1 MVLGSGPVEQRVGAH
16 VTHGAVRSF
25 RRPSL
30 ALGAAFLLV
39 LLAPAAQAA
48 KPRVTK
54 TAKVPLVAA
63 QGDTLSVT
71 ATIAGTGVR
80 TKVGLV
86 LGNAKGSAKG
96 GLKLGNGVTIR
107 HRGAKKLVIRGKVPV
122 KTAAGQLRTLL
133 VCIDPAKAVKGKS
146 ACKLAAKIATS
157 GRSAEERIGGALK
170 AKRITK
176 AQETLYGLYALSHDP
191 RLPVELRGDT
201 SGPGGDQDAIKDAAN
216 SFSTLPAA
224 VQEQVFPYFVPP
236 QAGGSAWQY
245 KGRNWKPSASSGRR
259 ATADAADCSGYNSL
273 EAGTGPQ
280 EDRFP
285 WTGVPTSDGKAIVW
299 YGTTE
304 TPTFEHYEVED
315 PAAAAQYAAWMPDIW
330 DKLTDEFG
338 EPSRTP
344 ARSATTARTGNST
357 STWAARSCWSPA
369 VSTRGRWP

>member
-39 LLAPAAQAA
+39 LLAPAAHAA

-96 GLKLGNGVTIR
+96 GLRLGNGVTIR
-107 HRGAKKLVIRGKVPV
+107 HRGAKKMVIRGKVPV

-259 ATADAADCSGYNSL
+259 ATA
-273 EAGTGPQ
+273 
-280 EDRFP
+280 
-285 WTGVPTSDGKAIVW
+285 
-299 YGTTE
+299 
-304 TPTFEHYEVED
+304 
-315 PAAAAQYAAWMPDIW
+315 
-330 DKLTDEFG
+330 
-338 EPSRTP
+338 
-344 ARSATTARTGNST
+344 ARRIARATTRSRPAPVRRKTGSPGRECRPRTVRRSSGTARPRRPRSST
-357 STWAARSCWSPA
+357 TRWRTRPPLR
-369 VSTRGRWP
+369 STRRGCRTSGTS